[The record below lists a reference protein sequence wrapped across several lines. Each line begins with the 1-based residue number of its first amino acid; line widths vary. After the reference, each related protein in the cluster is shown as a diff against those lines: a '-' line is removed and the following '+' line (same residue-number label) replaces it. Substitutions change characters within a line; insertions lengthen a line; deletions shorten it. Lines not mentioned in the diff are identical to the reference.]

1 MATVAHEF
9 FHAWNVERIRPRSL
23 EPFNFD
29 EANVS
34 GELWLA
40 EGFTQYYGELVM
52 ARAGLAGVEQT
63 MVNLASSALNTAISP
78 AYGFR
83 SVVEMSRMAPFVDAA
98 VSVDRTSFDNTFIS
112 YYTWGEAIALGLDL
126 SLRERSGGKVTLDHF
141 MRALWQK
148 HGRPGGKMP
157 GYVDNPYSVGDLE
170 AILAEVSGDTGF
182 ADDFFAR
189 FIQGRE
195 VVDYG
200 RLFERFGF
208 VLRPVS
214 PAVPSAGHLRLQDVQ
229 GRPRIIAPVPYGSPA
244 YAAGLERDDV
254 IVAVGGT
261 NVGSATDFEQ
271 IIRQRKPGDEL
282 SIDFERRGRRVSGK
296 LRLAADP
303 QLEIAPAQSLS
314 AEQRRL
320 REAWLSSAARNVF

>member
-1 MATVAHEF
+1 
-9 FHAWNVERIRPRSL
+9 
-23 EPFNFD
+23 
-29 EANVS
+29 
-34 GELWLA
+34 
-40 EGFTQYYGELVM
+40 
-52 ARAGLAGVEQT
+52 
-63 MVNLASSALNTAISP
+63 
-78 AYGFR
+78 
-83 SVVEMSRMAPFVDAA
+83 
-98 VSVDRTSFDNTFIS
+98 
-112 YYTWGEAIALGLDL
+112 
-126 SLRERSGGKVTLDHF
+126 
-141 MRALWQK
+141 
-148 HGRPGGKMP
+148 MP
-157 GYVDNPYSVGDLE
+157 GYVDNPYSVGDLK

-195 VVDYG
+195 IVDYR

-208 VLRPVS
+208 ALRPVS
-214 PAVPSAGHLRLQDVQ
+214 PAVPSAGQLRLQDVQ

-303 QLEIAPAQSLS
+303 QLEIVPAQSPS

-320 REAWLSSAARNVF
+320 RDAWLSSAGRNVF